1 MTDSKRPLTTGR
13 KILFTIISIFFFLG
27 IIFLVGEL
35 VARLF
40 YQPPAHYQKADID
53 STFGWYT
60 KSNDRQ
66 VGKQKDKGGN
76 EYEVIYETEKN
87 GFREWGDINSIKK
100 KVFFLGDSYIQSV
113 EVSNDKLFYNII
125 KDSLDIEV
133 FAFGQAGFGNWQQY
147 LVLDKYMDIINPDVV
162 VLQTCDNDFIDNY
175 HQLEL
180 ESGYKVGLDRP
191 YLKLDGT
198 TEFYKPV
205 PKIQRII
212 SKSKFLSYLAYK
224 FNVLQQKTNTAAV
237 LAEKKIAE
245 QKRGYNHFDQS
256 VKITDK
262 IVEKFRSRI
271 PTDVKFVGF
280 SASLFNP
287 QLSEFQQIFEKHQI
301 PFYSEPAKAIQ
312 QAQVERKIVTSED
325 GYHWNEEG
333 HEVIGK
339 EVAKILLTE

>member
-1 MTDSKRPLTTGR
+1 MTDSKQPLSTGR
-13 KILFTIISIFFFLG
+13 KILFTIISILFSLG
-27 IIFLVGEL
+27 VIFLVGEL
-35 VARLF
+35 VARIF

-53 STFGWYT
+53 SKFGWYT
-60 KSNDRQ
+60 KSNDKQ

-76 EYEVIYETEKN
+76 EYEVIYQTEKN
-87 GFREWGDINSIKK
+87 GFREWGDINSTKK

-113 EVSNDKLFYNII
+113 EVSNDKLFYNLLQ
-125 KDSLDIEV
+125 DSLDIEV

-147 LVLDKYMDIINPDVV
+147 LVLDKYFDIIKPDVV

-205 PKIQRII
+205 PKTQRII
-212 SKSKFLSYLAYK
+212 AKSKFLSYLAYK
-224 FNVLQQKTNTAAV
+224 FNILQQKTNTAAV

-245 QKRGYNHFDQS
+245 QKRGYKHFDQS
-256 VKITDK
+256 VKISDK
-262 IVEKFRSRI
+262 IIEKFRNRI
-271 PTDVKFVGF
+271 PNEVQFVGF

-287 QLSEFQQIFEKHQI
+287 QLSEFQQIFKKHGI
-301 PFYSEPAKAIQ
+301 PFYAEPAQAIQ
-312 QAQVERKIVTSED
+312 QAQQQKQIVNSED
-325 GYHWNEEG
+325 GYHWNEAG
-333 HEVIGK
+333 HVLIAEELVS
-339 EVAKILLTE
+339 ILEK